1 MTVPSSAARL
11 ASLRGLYEMS
21 WRRPL
26 IASLSRQTSV
36 RAEGGAACQD
46 VSDASRCRGFHATGM
61 HWSSPAPHMA
71 VRAQASTVCCCAKP
85 NSAKAR
91 AGRQPTWRAGA
102 DSLVAHRS
110 ILSVHSGHQLLGTPR
125 RAQPA
130 VLRNRLLHR
139 RPRKCGVVATAE
151 RPATQVSARQLAPS
165 IHVQGAF
172 FLSLLLKPSHRP
184 QHHAIAAVSGG
195 VSCFQR
201 GPHSTSRWAHLERY
215 QHVVFEGGQLAVGPL
230 LDANLLDGLQGW
242 ADSSCD
248 HSGANTHKG
257 ASPATQATGW
267 HPEAVRRM
275 QAVIE
280 LVRLQEHSPP

>member
-1 MTVPSSAARL
+1 
-11 ASLRGLYEMS
+11 MS

-36 RAEGGAACQD
+36 RAEGGAECQE

-61 HWSSPAPHMA
+61 SWSSPAPHMA

-130 VLRNRLLHR
+130 VLRDRLLHR

-151 RPATQVSARQLAPS
+151 RPATQVSAHPAGTLNSRPRRILSPFPAQAIAQATAPRNSGCFWRRQLRSAWAALDIPLGS
-165 IHVQGAF
+165 
-172 FLSLLLKPSHRP
+172 PR
-184 QHHAIAAVSGG
+184 AVSARC
-195 VSCFQR
+195 V
-201 GPHSTSRWAHLERY
+201 
-215 QHVVFEGGQLAVGPL
+215 
-230 LDANLLDGLQGW
+230 
-242 ADSSCD
+242 
-248 HSGANTHKG
+248 
-257 ASPATQATGW
+257 
-267 HPEAVRRM
+267 
-275 QAVIE
+275 
-280 LVRLQEHSPP
+280 